1 MDEEKEHPNHTIR
14 NSVYNNFE
22 SLSASALKV
31 FWKLF
36 RLRMQATELRDGRR
50 TSVNNHFIVR
60 QVLSKSLTPSDLY
73 SFCQPRS
80 PLQHNLPNSA
90 CVHNCHK
97 YTSTSPFSTSLLSPS
112 MSLYSK
118 SESVPTFQHS
128 NILHDEESCLA
139 SFWRSAR
146 LESMGVNAT
155 GSSCIEITKH
165 STRNISN
172 LMLFCLE
179 LSTHWAQSIFGQLC
193 SLL

>member
-50 TSVNNHFIVR
+50 TSVNNHSIVR

-146 LESMGVNAT
+146 LESMGVNF
-155 GSSCIEITKH
+155 
-165 STRNISN
+165 NICLQHMFSRVISQ
-172 LMLFCLE
+172 LYFIASEMLHIMQHILF
-179 LSTHWAQSIFGQLC
+179 SGAQLF
-193 SLL
+193 LL

>member
-128 NILHDEESCLA
+128 S
-139 SFWRSAR
+139 
-146 LESMGVNAT
+146 
-155 GSSCIEITKH
+155 
-165 STRNISN
+165 
-172 LMLFCLE
+172 
-179 LSTHWAQSIFGQLC
+179 
-193 SLL
+193 